1 VTIAVYTHGR
11 RDRPQVALT
20 FDDGPNP
27 PRTDQI
33 LDILAARQV
42 RATFFVLGKRVE
54 RFPRTLERLMHAGHV
69 IGNHSYLHA
78 PHTGDFDR
86 AEAAVAEL
94 TGRPSRF
101 VRAPYA
107 HADSCAQSPLAR
119 SPAVKIVNA
128 DVSPRDFALTDP
140 AEIVR
145 RTLDSPALAGGSIVV
160 LHDGAELE
168 DDAGR
173 LARPVPMIEALPAII
188 DGLRARGLQLV
199 GLDELEL
206 VDPRIW
212 SDT

>member
-1 VTIAVYTHGR
+1 
-11 RDRPQVALT
+11 
-20 FDDGPNP
+20 
-27 PRTDQI
+27 
-33 LDILAARQV
+33 
-42 RATFFVLGKRVE
+42 
-54 RFPRTLERLMHAGHV
+54 
-69 IGNHSYLHA
+69 
-78 PHTGDFDR
+78 
-86 AEAAVAEL
+86 
-94 TGRPSRF
+94 
-101 VRAPYA
+101 
-107 HADSCAQSPLAR
+107 
-119 SPAVKIVNA
+119 VKIVNA